1 MDGCIAVRRLN
12 GCGVTD
18 KGARIIQPSF
28 TTLTHFVPMASP
40 QLLPENRPVDG
51 LLKPINQFIRL
62 EASSG
67 VVLMVMAILALVLA
81 NTALSESYFNTL
93 QIPLTV
99 GFGDFMIQK
108 PLLLWINDGLMAIFF
123 FLVGLEIKREV
134 LVGELSSPKQ
144 AMLPIIGAIGGMAV
158 PAGLYVLVTGG
169 TPFVNG
175 WGIPMATDIAFA
187 LGILALLGTRAP
199 VALKIFLTALAIIDD
214 LGAVLVIAIFYTSK
228 INLVALAIGFGLL
241 AFLALGNR
249 LGIQKTSF
257 YVIVGIFLWL
267 AFLKS
272 GVHATIAGVLLALTV
287 PARRRLDE
295 VSFREKAMGFLDS
308 MIVGEEDDRENQEAV
323 HALDVLSKGA
333 ETPLARMEHAL
344 HGWVAFFIMPVF
356 ALANAGVDLRQVS
369 IIEALTHPVAL
380 GIIAG
385 LFIGKQVGVAIFA
398 WLSLKLNIAEMPK
411 GVTWRQLYG
420 VAVLTGVGF
429 TMSLFIAGLSFGDPE
444 VLDRAKTGILF
455 ASLIAGLVGYFL
467 IKSAPITSGES

>member
-1 MDGCIAVRRLN
+1 
-12 GCGVTD
+12 
-18 KGARIIQPSF
+18 
-28 TTLTHFVPMASP
+28 MASP

-67 VVLMVMAILALVLA
+67 ILLMVMAVLALIFA
-81 NTALSESYFNTL
+81 NSPLSSAYFDSL
-93 QIPLTV
+93 QVPLTA

-144 AMLPIIGAIGGMAV
+144 AMLPIMAAIGGMVV
-158 PAGLYVLVTGG
+158 PAGAYVLVTGG
-169 TPFVNG
+169 TPFVGG

-228 INLVALAIGFGLL
+228 IKMGALIIGFVILGL
-241 AFLALGNR
+241 LALGNR
-249 LGIQKTSF
+249 LGIQKTAF
-257 YVIVGIFLWL
+257 YVILGLALWL

-287 PARRRLDE
+287 PARRRVDE
-295 VSFREKAMGFLDS
+295 VAFKEKASSFLNS
-308 MIVGEEDDRENQEAV
+308 MEVGEKDDRKNQEAV
-323 HALDVLSKGA
+323 QALEILSKGA

-356 ALANAGVDLRQVS
+356 ALANAGVDLRSVS
-369 IIEALTHPVAL
+369 IIDALLHPVAL
-380 GIIAG
+380 GILAG
-385 LFIGKQVGVAIFA
+385 LFIGKQVGVAIFS
-398 WLSLKLNIAEMPK
+398 WLALKLNIAEMPK
-411 GVTWRQLYG
+411 GVTWKQLYG
-420 VAVLTGVGF
+420 VAILTGVGF

-444 VLDRAKTGILF
+444 VLDRAKTGILA
-455 ASLIAGLVGYFL
+455 ASLFAGLLGYFL
-467 IKSAPITSGES
+467 LRTSAPATEEA

>member
-1 MDGCIAVRRLN
+1 
-12 GCGVTD
+12 
-18 KGARIIQPSF
+18 
-28 TTLTHFVPMASP
+28 MASP
-40 QLLPENRPVDG
+40 QLLPKDRPIDE
-51 LLKPINQFIRL
+51 LLKPINQFLRL

-67 VVLMVMAILALVLA
+67 ILLMVMAVLALILA
-81 NTALSESYFNTL
+81 NTALSETYFSTL
-93 QIPLTV
+93 EIPLTV
-99 GFGDFMIQK
+99 GFGGFMIQK

-134 LVGELSSPKQ
+134 MVGELSSPKQ
-144 AMLPIIGAIGGMAV
+144 AMLPIMGAIGGMLV
-158 PAGLYVLVTGG
+158 PAGAYVLVTGG
-169 TPFVNG
+169 TPFVGG

-214 LGAVLVIAIFYTSK
+214 LGAVLVIAVFYTSK
-228 INLVALAIGFGLL
+228 INMLALAIGFGMFGLL
-241 AFLALGNR
+241 ILGNR
-249 LGIQKTSF
+249 LGIHKTRF

-295 VSFREKAMGFLDS
+295 VTFQEKAKAFLNS
-308 MIVGEEDDRENQEAV
+308 MKVGEVDDRENQEAV
-323 HALDVLSKGA
+323 NALEILSKGA
-333 ETPLARMEHAL
+333 ATPLARMEHAL
-344 HGWVAFFIMPVF
+344 HGWVAFFIMPIF

-369 IIEALTHPVAL
+369 IVEALTHPVAL

-385 LFIGKQVGVAIFA
+385 LFIGKQIGVAIFS
-398 WLSLKLNIAEMPK
+398 WLALKLNIADMPK
-411 GVTWRQLYG
+411 GVSWRQLYG

-455 ASLIAGLVGYFL
+455 ASLIAGLLGYFL
-467 IKSAPITSGES
+467 IRSAPIASDES